1 MDWSSP
7 DGDGVCTLRLDD
19 PLRASLKGQ
28 RRLRRGAAQPLN
40 LDAWPTDERQLLAGW
55 VKHASDKAVRHDT
68 LLRAAGPHRAML
80 ADRLLDLL
88 LRAGAIEIEEC
99 HERGHWWPRQLRF
112 LDPAALRRVLGV
124 PEPDA
129 DKNLWDQARQRCF
142 THPELDL
149 AAQALDALPPARAL
163 ARHGLL
169 VALEAWQ
176 EQQRSGTWRDFS
188 HFARGDTKQIS
199 DTEKTWLSSALSL
212 DDFGISDHTPL
223 LLVRLPTS
231 VALSGGTWPLG
242 LVPDFIAL
250 TPATI
255 NAMSAATGAPS
266 AWRLVENRTSFER
279 VARACGPAEA
289 VLWLPGYPPS
299 WWRRSVTRLLD
310 LLPAPAWIACDP
322 DPDGIA
328 IALQAG
334 QLWTAAGLVWQ
345 PWRMDPADFDSLP
358 AKRPLSGRDQSLL
371 DRLEVE
377 APLPPMLAALA
388 RTLRIQQ
395 LKGEQEGYL

>member
-1 MDWSSP
+1 MDWSAP

-28 RRLRRGAAQPLN
+28 RRLRRGAPQPLN

-55 VKHASDKAVRHDT
+55 VKRASDKAVRHDT

-88 LRAGAIEIEEC
+88 LRSGAIELEEC

-112 LDPAALRRVLGV
+112 LDPAALRRVLGL

-129 DKNLWDQARQRCF
+129 DKSLWDQARQRCF

-149 AAQALDALPPARAL
+149 AAQTLDALPPARAL

-199 DTEKTWLSSALSL
+199 DAEKTWLSSALSL

-279 VARACGPAEA
+279 VARTCGPAEA

-299 WWRRSVTRLLD
+299 WWRSSVTRLLD

-345 PWRMDPADFDSLP
+345 PWRMGPADFDSLP